1 MKNSLTFLMIS
12 FILFSCT
19 KENSGEFIPNPG
31 NPYNDTAWVK
41 SISAVAPVN
50 QIFPLLLTPP
60 QTNSI
65 EASAGGTVTFDG
77 EVKINFPSNAC
88 SSVSTGNVD
97 VHVTHLKTKGDMI
110 RFARPTMSGDQ
121 LL

>member
-1 MKNSLTFLMIS
+1 MKNSLYFLLITV
-12 FILFSCT
+12 ILFSCT
-19 KENSGEFIPNPG
+19 KENSGEFIPDIN

-50 QIFPLLLTPP
+50 QIFPLLLSPA

-77 EVKINFPSNAC
+77 EVNINFPSNAC
-88 SSVSTGNVD
+88 SSVNTGDVD

-110 RFARPTMSGDQ
+110 RFARPTM
-121 LL
+121 